1 MEQGQV
7 QLENKRFDLRE
18 CLEECVSPFRM
29 QAERSGKTLAEELKA
44 DNTVLMGD
52 SFRIQQVLN
61 NLLSNAFKF
70 TPEGGTISLLVHQLD
85 GGDYAKYE
93 FIVSDTGIGMS
104 KDFLKRIFEP
114 YAREMR
120 FSDRQASGTGL
131 GMSITKKSDIADGRR
146 DKCGERAGK
155 GKPVYRHTSAYYRG
169 RAGGD
174 KAR

>member
-1 MEQGQV
+1 MRTPLNAILGYSELAVKKIDDREKIRDYLTKIDTSGRYLLGLINDILDMARMEQGQV

-93 FIVSDTGIGMS
+93 FIVSI
-104 KDFLKRIFEP
+104 
-114 YAREMR
+114 RE
-120 FSDRQASGTGL
+120 
-131 GMSITKKSDIADGRR
+131 
-146 DKCGERAGK
+146 
-155 GKPVYRHTSAYYRG
+155 
-169 RAGGD
+169 
-174 KAR
+174 